1 MTQEVRYFADPQ
13 LDRAVGLIMQLAADL
28 HVTTQRA
35 HALEQ
40 LLVAN
45 GVLTEGALDAFQ
57 PDDAQRQRLVEVRD
71 AAMGRLLRVLTEDGP
86 AEHPLRDELPR
97 VPGHARGARGSGR
110 IRSWPTP
117 RPHRVTPTPCGSRRP
132 RTTPGRGSRTGRPAR
147 SAASSRATRR
157 PPAA

>member
-28 HVTTQRA
+28 HVTTQRV

-86 AEHPLRDELPR
+86 AEHPLRDELARAPR
-97 VPGHARGARGSGR
+97 A
-110 IRSWPTP
+110 
-117 RPHRVTPTPCGSRRP
+117 
-132 RTTPGRGSRTGRPAR
+132 
-147 SAASSRATRR
+147 
-157 PPAA
+157 